1 MRGIRLRRGPAAT
14 TPRHRELRRRI
25 PWMPSGAP
33 AAAARQRKEGESML
47 WGGPQGQPQPQLGLG
62 PGSGSGSNLG
72 QPPTAPPPWTEA
84 PVRERG

>member
-14 TPRHRELRRRI
+14 PRHREPRRRI

-33 AAAARQRKEGESML
+33 AAAARQRKEGASVL
-47 WGGPQGQPQPQLGLG
+47 WGGPQGQPQPQLG
-62 PGSGSGSNLG
+62 PGSGSSLG

-84 PVRERG
+84 PARERG